1 MNSHTDFTTLTKSLS
16 QNIHTL
22 YSIFKHTPDLIVR
35 YFQVK
40 NNNQSAALVY
50 LESLCNVEL
59 LSNQVLKPLLSYNWS
74 MKEIDS
80 IIPLPFF
87 TGLNKWDEII
97 RAILHGKSILLINDQ
112 DTCII
117 FDVVDIKQRSIEE
130 PSAEKAIK
138 GAHEGFIESASDN
151 ISLIR
156 QYIPTSKL
164 CINEMSVGDFIQNQV
179 SILYLEDIASSEVLE
194 RLEKRIQNIHVRY
207 LFSAGELQELIED
220 SAFSPFPQ
228 CILTER
234 PDTAALHML
243 EGRFVVIVEK
253 SPHVLITPVT
263 FISFF
268 QHIDDYNIRILNSNV
283 IRIIRFIAFYM
294 AILLPAIYI
303 SLVSFNYELIPIELL
318 LTIGKYRADVPFPP
332 LIEALIMEIAF
343 ELLREAS
350 IRLPSAVSQ
359 TIGIVGAIVIGQ
371 AAVQA
376 GIVSNMMIIIVAS
389 TAIASFIVPNNDMSS
404 AIRLIR
410 FPMMLMASLFG
421 IIGIVIGMMTLI
433 AHILSLQSL
442 GLPLTPLQ
450 FSNFRDSLLRFPLWK
465 IKKMNKSNNK

>member
-1 MNSHTDFTTLTKSLS
+1 MNTHTNYSTLMKSLS
-16 QNIHTL
+16 QNIRTL

-35 YFQVK
+35 YFQLK

-50 LESLCNVEL
+50 LESLCNVEI
-59 LSNQVLKPLLSYNWS
+59 LSNQVLKPLLSYNGS
-74 MKEIDS
+74 VKEIGS
-80 IIPLPFF
+80 IIPLPFL
-87 TGLNKWDEII
+87 TDLRNWDEII
-97 RAILHGKSILLINDQ
+97 QAILHGKSILFVNEQ
-112 DTCII
+112 DICII
-117 FDVVDIKQRSIEE
+117 FDTFESKQRSIEE

-164 CINEMSVGDFIQNQV
+164 CIHEMSVGDSIQNQV
-179 SILYLEDIASSEVLE
+179 SILYLEDIANSEVLE
-194 RLEKRIQNIHVRY
+194 RLEKRIRNIHVRD

-253 SPHVLITPVT
+253 SPHVLIAPVT

-268 QHIDDYNIRILNSNV
+268 QHIDDYNIRILNSNL

-332 LIEALIMEIAF
+332 LFEALIMEIAF

-350 IRLPSAVSQ
+350 MRLPSAVSQ

-433 AHILSLQSL
+433 AHILSLQSF

-450 FSNFRDSLLRFPLWK
+450 FSSFRDSLLRFPLWK
-465 IKKMNKSNNK
+465 IKRMNKSNNK

>member
-1 MNSHTDFTTLTKSLS
+1 MNSHTDFTTLTTSLS
-16 QNIHTL
+16 QNISTL
-22 YSIFKHTPDLIVR
+22 YSTFKHTPDLIVR
-35 YFQVK
+35 YFQIK

-59 LSNQVLKPLLSYNWS
+59 LSNQVLKPLLSYTWS
-74 MKEIDS
+74 IKEIDS
-80 IIPLPFF
+80 IIPLPFL

-97 RAILHGKSILLINDQ
+97 QAILHGKSILLINDQ

-138 GAHEGFIESASDN
+138 GAHQGFIESASDN

-164 CINEMSVGDFIQNQV
+164 CINEISVGNFIQNQV
-179 SILYLEDIASSEVLE
+179 SILYLEDIASFEVLK
-194 RLEKRIQNIHVRY
+194 RLEKRIRNIHVRDR
-207 LFSAGELQELIED
+207 FSTGELQELIED
-220 SAFSPFPQ
+220 YAFSPFPQ

-234 PDTAALHML
+234 PDTAALHIL
-243 EGRFVVIVEK
+243 EGRFVVIVK
-253 SPHVLITPVT
+253 NSPHVLIAPVT
-263 FISFF
+263 FICFF
-268 QHIDDYNIRILNSNV
+268 QHIDDYNLRILNSNL
-283 IRIIRFIAFYM
+283 IRIIRFISFYM

-318 LTIGKYRADVPFPP
+318 LTIGKYRANVPFPP

-421 IIGIVIGMMTLI
+421 IVGIVIGMMTLI
-433 AHILSLQSL
+433 AHILSLKSL
-442 GLPLTPLQ
+442 GLPLAPLQ

-465 IKKMNKSNNK
+465 IKSKNKSNNK